1 MHKIFIDG
9 EAGTTGLQIRERL
22 EQMPELEL
30 LSIES
35 AHRKDPKAK
44 AALFRSAD
52 VIILCLHD
60 DAAKESVGMVDAI
73 PPGEHRPKVIDAS
86 TAHRVAPGWV
96 YGFPELV
103 SEQADAIRHAD
114 RVTNPGCYPTGGI
127 GLVRPLVEA
136 GLMPTDYP
144 LVVQGFSGYSGGGRQ
159 MIEAYETDESAK
171 KAAPLDVYG
180 LQLKHKHVPELQKY
194 CKLVRRPIFL
204 PSVGAF
210 HSGMIVEIGIHMS
223 ELIGVGS
230 VSRLE
235 ECLRAHYAGSEHVRV
250 VSATDNGRVEAQ
262 GLNGTNSM
270 ELSVFG
276 DDSLGQAVLI
286 AKLDNLGKGAS
297 GAAVQNLQLMLGLSG
312 LS

>member
-22 EQMPELEL
+22 ERMPQVEL
-30 LSIES
+30 LSIDS

-52 VIILCLHD
+52 VVILCLHD
-60 DAAKESVGMVDAI
+60 DAARESVAMVDAI
-73 PPGEHRPKVIDAS
+73 PNGELRPKIIDAS
-86 TAHRVAPGWV
+86 TAYRVAPGWV

-103 SEQADAIRHAD
+103 ASQADTIRHAD

-127 GLVRPLVEA
+127 GLVRPLVDA

-159 MIEAYETDESAK
+159 MIEAYETVDPTK

-194 CKLVRRPIFL
+194 TKLERRPIFL

-223 ELIGVGS
+223 ELNGVRT
-230 VSRLE
+230 VSQLDD
-235 ECLRAHYAGSEHVRV
+235 CLRAHYAGSEHVRV
-250 VSATDNGRVEAQ
+250 VAATDNGRVEAQ

-276 DDSLGQAVLI
+276 DNGLGQAVLI

-297 GAAVQNLQLMLGLSG
+297 GAAVQNLKLMLGLM
-312 LS
+312 